1 MSTYNLRRFAQPDVL
16 KNIQQANLFTSLKRY
31 ESYLTG
37 RGFSFKLDEDGKPD
51 FECLSR
57 VLMNPTND
65 IDNNFVEEL
74 LLIDEMFDK
83 KHFDELHKVAETNKI
98 ETQDDVSPADLAL
111 TLLLH
116 DPEPLERAHAEV
128 SLLKP
133 KKQFMYFMSKKKA
146 PDEFAVAEHARD
158 R

>member
-1 MSTYNLRRFAQPDVL
+1 MS
-16 KNIQQANLFTSLKRY
+16 
-31 ESYLTG
+31 
-37 RGFSFKLDEDGKPD
+37 
-51 FECLSR
+51 
-57 VLMNPTND
+57 
-65 IDNNFVEEL
+65 
-74 LLIDEMFDK
+74 DK

-116 DPEPLERAHAEV
+116 DPELLERAHAEV

-146 PDEFAVAEHARD
+146 PDEFAVPEQKVLAALEKEMADWFSKKTWKFLQYFTREG
-158 R
+158 